1 MAEQERVA
9 YFNGKIVPESEVL
22 ISFRDRSFKY
32 GDGVF
37 DMTRTF
43 GGRIFKLQEHIDRL
57 YASLKY
63 AGIDPGLTPAEMIRH
78 TEEVV
83 ERNLPL
89 LGPNEDM
96 WVGQRVSR
104 GVDEVDGLFWQHSG
118 PTVIIECTPLPLK
131 ARATLYRDGI
141 EVIFP
146 SNRRIPPES
155 MSANV
160 KSHNYL
166 NMIIGDNEVRHYNP
180 NAWAVLLDTR
190 GFIAEGMGSN
200 VFLVRQGRLYT
211 PKVQYVL
218 AGVSRQTVIELAD
231 ELGLEWV
238 EQDLAPYDAFSADEA
253 FLTSTSLC
261 ICPVVSFNGK
271 AVAEGKVPG
280 PITQKLIDAYSDLVD
295 CDFVGQYLQYVG
307 EAASV

>member
-1 MAEQERVA
+1 MANQERVA
-9 YFNGKIVPESEVL
+9 YFNGKILPESEVL

-63 AGIDPGLTPAEMIRH
+63 AGMDPGLSPAEMMQI
-78 TEEVV
+78 TEELV

-89 LGPNEDM
+89 LPPNEDM

-104 GVDEVDGLFWQHSG
+104 GVDAVDGLFWEHSG
-118 PTVIIECTPLPLK
+118 PTVIVECTPLPLK
-131 ARATLYRDGI
+131 ARASLYRDGI
-141 EVIFP
+141 EVMFP
-146 SNRRIPPES
+146 SVRRIPPECL
-155 MSANV
+155 SANV

-166 NMIIGDNEVRHYNP
+166 NMIIGDIEARHYNP
-180 NAWAVLLDTR
+180 KAWAVLLDTR
-190 GFIAEGMGSN
+190 GFMAEGMGSN
-200 VFLVRQGRLYT
+200 VFLIKNGRLYT

-218 AGVSRQTVIELAD
+218 AGVSRQTTIELA
-231 ELGLEWV
+231 EQLGLKLAE
-238 EQDLAPYDAFSADEA
+238 EDLAPYDAYSADEA

-261 ICPVVSFNGK
+261 ICPVHSFNGK
-271 AVAEGKVPG
+271 VVGDGKVPG

-295 CDFVGQYLQYVG
+295 CDFVGQYLQYLPN
-307 EAASV
+307 

>member
-1 MAEQERVA
+1 MADRERVA
-9 YFNGKIVPESEVL
+9 YFNGNIVPESQVL

-43 GGRIFKLQEHIDRL
+43 GGRIFKLKEHIDRL

-63 AGIDPGLTPAEMIRH
+63 AGIDPGLSPAEMIRL

-83 ERNLPL
+83 ARNLPL

-104 GVDEVDGLFWQHSG
+104 GVDAVDGLFWQHSG

-131 ARATLYRDGI
+131 ARASLYRDGI
-141 EVIFP
+141 EVMFP

-166 NMIIGDNEVRHYNP
+166 NMIIGDNEVRHHNP
-180 NAWAVLLDTR
+180 KAWALLLDTR
-190 GFIAEGMGSN
+190 GFMAEGMGSN
-200 VFLVRQGRLYT
+200 VFLVKNGKLFT

-231 ELGLEWV
+231 QLGLTLV
-238 EQDLAPYDAFSADEA
+238 EEDLAPYDAYSADEA

-271 AVAEGKVPG
+271 VVGDGKVPG
-280 PITQKLIDAYSDLVD
+280 PITQQLIDAYSDSVD
-295 CDFVGQYLQYVG
+295 CDFVGQYLQYL
-307 EAASV
+307 EPA